1 MKYVVVFDGQVM
13 GVVDDDTQASG
24 CSDPAWNVARPRC
37 GGERFVRNKETVL
50 ELGRLIFR
58 TFQCEVELD
67 YNTGSSFLL
76 VVIAKHF
83 LKHEELVSVNLSGLH
98 LLCIRL
104 RSILQ
109 SWSVNSDTNLPIHG
123 PATP

>member
-1 MKYVVVFDGQVM
+1 M
-13 GVVDDDTQASG
+13 
-24 CSDPAWNVARPRC
+24 
-37 GGERFVRNKETVL
+37 
-50 ELGRLIFR
+50 GRLIFR